1 MKYFMM
7 ICITLI
13 LIAGCGSKQ
22 LTEEEL
28 FARAQQYENA
38 SEFEKA
44 ITDYTAIIDLHP
56 ESDNRYKAIF
66 MIGFLSYENL
76 KDSERAISYFDRLL
90 AEYPESDLSDD
101 AQALKKMAL
110 EGKDLLSVFED
121 SVQTR

>member
-1 MKYFMM
+1 MKYSMAIF
-7 ICITLI
+7 ITLV
-13 LIAGCGSKQ
+13 LIAGCGNKQ

-28 FARAQQYENA
+28 FARAQQFENA
-38 SEFEKA
+38 SEIEKA
-44 ITDYTAIIDLHP
+44 ITDYTSIIDLYP
-56 ESDNRYKAIF
+56 DSANRYKAIF

-76 KDSERAISYFDRLL
+76 KDSERAISYFDRILS
-90 AEYPESDLSDD
+90 EYPESDLADD